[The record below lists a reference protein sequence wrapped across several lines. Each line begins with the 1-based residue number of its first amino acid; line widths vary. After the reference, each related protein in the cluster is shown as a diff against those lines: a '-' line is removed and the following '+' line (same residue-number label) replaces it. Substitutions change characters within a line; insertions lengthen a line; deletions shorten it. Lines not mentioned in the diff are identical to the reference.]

1 MYARSRPI
9 HGGKVIQ
16 RRSVA
21 LAAAGLLV
29 VGIGITGCSGGE
41 PATDT
46 TTDVDTSI
54 DIEGSLGGDE
64 SVELGDIDTGNNN

>member
-1 MYARSRPI
+1 MT
-9 HGGKVIQ
+9 K

-21 LAAAGLLV
+21 LAAAALLV
-29 VGIGITGCSGGE
+29 AGIGLGGCSGGE

-64 SVELGDIDTGNNN
+64 SVELGDIDTGSNNN

>member
-1 MYARSRPI
+1 MT
-9 HGGKVIQ
+9 K

-21 LAAAGLLV
+21 LAAAALLV
-29 VGIGITGCSGGE
+29 AGVGLGGCSGGE

-64 SVELGDIDTGNNN
+64 SVELGDIDTGNNNN

>member
-1 MYARSRPI
+1 MT
-9 HGGKVIQ
+9 K
-16 RRSVA
+16 RRSVG
-21 LAAAGLLV
+21 LGAAALLMAGLGLA
-29 VGIGITGCSGGE
+29 GCSGGE

-64 SVELGDIDTGNNN
+64 SVELGDIDTGNDN

>member
-1 MYARSRPI
+1 MT
-9 HGGKVIQ
+9 K

-21 LAAAGLLV
+21 LAAAALLV
-29 VGIGITGCSGGE
+29 AGIGLGGCSGGE

-64 SVELGDIDTGNNN
+64 SVELGDIDTGSNNNN

>member
-1 MYARSRPI
+1 MTKP
-9 HGGKVIQ
+9 
-16 RRSVA
+16 RSVA
-21 LAAAGLLV
+21 LAAAALLV
-29 VGIGITGCSGGE
+29 AGIGLGGCSGGE

-64 SVELGDIDTGNNN
+64 SVELGDIDTGDNNN

>member
-1 MYARSRPI
+1 MTR
-9 HGGKVIQ
+9 H
-16 RRSVA
+16 RSVA
-21 LAAAGLLV
+21 LAVAALLMA
-29 VGIGITGCSGGE
+29 GIGLAGCSGGE

-64 SVELGDIDTGNNN
+64 SVELGDIDTGNNND